1 MHTECWR
8 SDKQDL
14 GSQSMLSRA
23 IESLV
28 EETQARQARVEAL
41 MQEMT
46 MEASQAKAS
55 TSGILAKV

>member
-8 SDKQDL
+8 SGKQDL
-14 GSQSMLSRA
+14 GSQLSRA

-55 TSGILAKV
+55 TSGMLAKV

>member
-1 MHTECWR
+1 MHTECRR

-14 GSQSMLSRA
+14 GSQLSRA

-55 TSGILAKV
+55 TSGMLAKV